1 MRLEVYIDLVFGI
14 NLIMDYLLLTM
25 MQKLAKKNSVRG
37 RKVIAAILGGLGACI
52 SIAIPNF
59 RSGVIMIIFSVILA
73 GGMLK
78 IAFRYDTIRALAKDI
93 VIYYAITFLV
103 GGILNYIYY
112 YTNAGYYI
120 TEFVRTLPSRSI
132 NFIYLMCLF
141 GFSAGFIQLVKKLL
155 IQMKGTRELFYNVE
169 LVFDGKRLNC
179 KGLLD
184 TGNQLR
190 EPISRKPVVIADFE
204 SIKAILPEELQSYS
218 KDFVSSAKHK
228 DIDRYALKIK
238 WIPYHAVGTDEGILP
253 GIVFDEINIIREQ
266 GISKNL
272 NITVAIYQGKLT
284 VDNSYHII
292 LHQELL

>member
-93 VIYYAITFLV
+93 VIYFAITFLV

-141 GFSAGFIQLVKKLL
+141 GFYAGFIQLVKKLL